1 MNVHVLRLAAGD
13 DLRASLEAAFVE
25 LARAHGI
32 AAACI
37 VSAVGSL
44 SQAVLRFADRS
55 AVGEINGPLELL
67 MLSGTLS
74 ADGAHLHGS
83 VADANGAVRGGH
95 IMPGCTVRTTCEVV
109 IALLPG
115 WEFRRELDVA
125 TGSREL
131 AVKARAAGDDV
142 PPPQPS
148 PGGGGSKSGTGGRK
162 SGGVPSP
169 QPSPRGRGS
178 KKR

>member
-1 MNVHVLRLAAGD
+1 MTADMNVHVLRLSPGD
-13 DLRASLEAAFVE
+13 DLRAALESAFASLSRE
-25 LARAHGI
+25 HGI

-44 SQAVLRFADRS
+44 SQAMLRYADKPGAS
-55 AVGEINGPLELL
+55 DINGPLELL

-83 VADANGAVRGGH
+83 VADANGEVRGGH
-95 IMPGCTVRTTCEVV
+95 IMPGCIVRTTAEVV

-125 TGSREL
+125 TGYKEL
-131 AVKARAAGDDV
+131 SVR
-142 PPPQPS
+142 
-148 PGGGGSKSGTGGRK
+148 SK
-162 SGGVPSP
+162 
-169 QPSPRGRGS
+169 
-178 KKR
+178 